1 LAVSPF
7 VVLLILAAALIH
19 ATWNALLRSGDDR
32 LAAMTLMC
40 LVSAATG
47 AGLLVAAPFPAS
59 AAWPYAAASAVVQI
73 VYCVILVA
81 AYERGH
87 LSQIYPMARGS
98 APLLVAL
105 GAAVFAGER
114 LGVPAL
120 AGLGLVSGGIVGLAM
135 GRDRPHGA
143 DTAAALAS
151 GALIAAYTVLDGL
164 GVRRAGSSG
173 GYIGLMYLLQGVPMP
188 LVYRLL
194 RGRWLPVR
202 RDRDTLKGLGGGLL
216 AAVGYGVIVWALGGS
231 QMARVSGLRETAI
244 LFAAIIGMVFLNE
257 PLTWRRGLCAVS
269 IAAGAVLLSQ

>member
-1 LAVSPF
+1 MAPF

-40 LVSAATG
+40 VVSALTG
-47 AGLLVAAPFPAS
+47 AAMLAVSPFPAP
-59 AAWPYAAASAVVQI
+59 AAWPFAATSALIQI

-87 LSQIYPMARGS
+87 LSQIYPIARGS

-105 GAAVFAGER
+105 GAALFAGER

-120 AGLGLVSGGIVGLAM
+120 AGLALVSFGIVGLAM
-135 GRDRPHGA
+135 GRDRPHAA
-143 DTAAALAS
+143 DTAAALLS
-151 GALIAAYTVLDGL
+151 GGLIAAYTVIDGL

-173 GYIGLMYLLQGVPMP
+173 GYIGLMYLLQGAPMP

-194 RGRWLPVR
+194 RHRWPPVG

-244 LFAAIIGMVFLNE
+244 LFAAIIGMVFLKE
-257 PLTWRRGLCAVS
+257 PLTWRRGACALA
-269 IAAGAVLLSQ
+269 IAAGAALLAGA

>member
-1 LAVSPF
+1 MAPF

-19 ATWNALLRSGDDR
+19 ATWNALLRSGEDR

-47 AGLLVAAPFPAS
+47 VVLLIASPAPAAG
-59 AAWPYAAASAVVQI
+59 AWPFAAASAAVQI

-87 LSQIYPMARGS
+87 LSQIYPIARGS

-105 GAAVFAGER
+105 GAALFAGEK

-120 AGLGLVSGGIVGLAM
+120 GGLALVSFGIVGLAM

-143 DTAAALAS
+143 DTAAALLS
-151 GALIAAYTVLDGL
+151 GALIAAYTVIDGL

-173 GYIGLMYLLQGVPMP
+173 GYIGLMYLLQGAPMP

-194 RGRWLPVR
+194 KRRWPPVR
-202 RDRDTLKGLGGGLL
+202 RDQDTLKGLGGGLL
-216 AAVGYGVIVWALGGS
+216 AALGYGVIVWALGGS

-244 LFAAIIGMVFLNE
+244 LFAAVIGMVFLKE
-257 PLTWRRGLCAVS
+257 PLTLRRGGCAVA
-269 IAAGAVLLSQ
+269 IAAGAALLAGA

>member
-1 LAVSPF
+1 VAPF

-47 AGLLVAAPFPAS
+47 VVLLVASPFPAA
-59 AAWPYAAASAVVQI
+59 AAWPFAAASAAIQI

-87 LSQIYPMARGS
+87 LSQIYPIARGS

-114 LGVPAL
+114 LGGPAL
-120 AGLGLVSGGIVGLAM
+120 GGLALVSGGIVGLAM

-151 GALIAAYTVLDGL
+151 GALIAAYTVIDGL
-164 GVRRAGSSG
+164 GVRRSGSSG
-173 GYIGLMYLLQGVPMP
+173 GYVGLMYLLQGVPMP
-188 LVYRLL
+188 LVYRLM
-194 RGRWLPVR
+194 RGRWPAIR
-202 RDRDTLKGLGGGLL
+202 RNRDTLKGLGGGLL

-244 LFAAIIGMVFLNE
+244 LFAAVIGMVFLRE
-257 PLTWRRGLCAVS
+257 PLTLRRGGCALA
-269 IAAGAVLLSQ
+269 IAAGAALLAGS